1 VKAIRR
7 AHRRADGGAYAQVA
21 LSGRAAKRLRDATG
35 GDAMTVYRYLKD
47 VELGRLK
54 TPRGVLVVDEFSM
67 IGTPD
72 LWLLLTLTPVAVDVV
87 LVGDAAQL
95 PPIKAGNPAAVLT
108 ASRSVPRVTLRLPQ
122 RQAPSTGIPQVAE
135 QIREGDLAELP
146 AFDLAAPD
154 RPGVFLWNCQDGEV
168 PGWVLAAYQA
178 LVGPPPVNADRNAL
192 IRLHRSG
199 VQVLTMT
206 RRGVAG
212 AIELGDAIERSWMAS
227 QPRIHDWGFSV
238 GSKLLWTRN
247 AYDHPTGRPLANGE
261 PETADI
267 MNGALGVIQRSTQKG
282 ADVRFDDGLL
292 AEMTRGD
299 LGNVLRGWA
308 ITVHKAQGSAFEAV
322 LIPVVRCR
330 LLDRAMIYTAVTRAK
345 RVAVLIGD
353 RTRIAQAVAAPSP
366 AWGRQ
371 QALDVDRAV
380 KAARVAV

>member
-1 VKAIRR
+1 
-7 AHRRADGGAYAQVA
+7 
-21 LSGRAAKRLRDATG
+21 
-35 GDAMTVYRYLKD
+35 M
-47 VELGRLK
+47 
-54 TPRGVLVVDEFSM
+54 
-67 IGTPD
+67 
-72 LWLLLTLTPVAVDVV
+72 
-87 LVGDAAQL
+87 
-95 PPIKAGNPAAVLT
+95 
-108 ASRSVPRVTLRLPQ
+108 
-122 RQAPSTGIPQVAE
+122 
-135 QIREGDLAELP
+135 
-146 AFDLAAPD
+146 
-154 RPGVFLWNCQDGEV
+154 

-330 LLDRAMIYTAVTRAK
+330 LLDRAMIYTAVTLGEASCRANW
-345 RVAVLIGD
+345 GPN
-353 RTRIAQAVAAPSP
+353 THCPSRCGAFP
-366 AWGRQ
+366 RMGWQ